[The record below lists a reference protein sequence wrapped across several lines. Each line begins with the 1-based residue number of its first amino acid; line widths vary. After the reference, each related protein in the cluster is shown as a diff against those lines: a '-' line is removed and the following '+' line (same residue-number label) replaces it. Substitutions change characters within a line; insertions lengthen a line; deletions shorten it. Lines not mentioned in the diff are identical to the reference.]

1 MKSPQKETVDNEIKI
16 LEAAEKLFFSKGFAG
31 TSTTMIAKEVGCNQ
45 ALVHYYFRTKEN
57 LFQAI
62 FEKKIKLFLS
72 TLLAVGN
79 EELSFEDKLRKKI
92 ETHFDMIAANPQLP
106 LFFFNELNSNPDR
119 IPGLKE
125 AMGNLPLQAITQLEV
140 EIQTEVKAGRIRKIP
155 ALDLLLTIVSLN
167 MILFV
172 AQPIIKIFTGAT
184 DKDFEEIVKKRRE
197 QNVSTILNSLRP

>member
-1 MKSPQKETVDNEIKI
+1 
-16 LEAAEKLFFSKGFAG
+16 
-31 TSTTMIAKEVGCNQ
+31 MIAKEVNCNQ

-106 LFFFNELNSNPDR
+106 LFFFNELNSNPER

-125 AMGNLPLQAITQLEV
+125 SMGDLPLQAITQLEV
-140 EIQTEVKAGRIRKIP
+140 EIKTEVKAGRIRKIP

-197 QNVSTILNSLRP
+197 QNVRTILNSLRP

>member
-1 MKSPQKETVDNEIKI
+1 MKTPQKETVDNESKI

-72 TLLAVGN
+72 NLLAVGN
-79 EELSFEDKLRKKI
+79 EELSFEEKLRKKI

-106 LFFFNELNSNPDR
+106 LFFFNELNSNPER

-125 AMGNLPLQAITQLEV
+125 AMGDLPLQAITQLEI
-140 EIQTEVKAGRIRKIP
+140 EIQTEVKAGNIRKMP

-184 DKDFEEIVKKRRE
+184 DKDFEEIVNKRRE
-197 QNVSTILNSLRP
+197 QNVRIILNSLRP